1 MCGCGDGVLGGEELE
16 EGRVRGP
23 GTNAKLR
30 SRGGQAKGFVFSAS
44 GNAWG
49 EGREDNEEPM
59 MDFKLRN
66 NTICFFKKCAVSFFK
81 HKVMPP

>member
-30 SRGGQAKGFVFSAS
+30 SRGGQAKGLYFLLQAMR
-44 GNAWG
+44 G
-49 EGREDNEEPM
+49 GRGGGTM
-59 MDFKLRN
+59 K
-66 NTICFFKKCAVSFFK
+66 SQ
-81 HKVMPP
+81 